1 MTNVHYLQNGITI
14 VLEPMNYLRSVSI
27 GVWIRTG
34 SVDEDERN
42 NGISHVIEHMMFK
55 GTKNRTAK
63 QLAEDMSELGGN
75 MNAYTSKEN
84 TTFYVTTLDSYLE
97 KAVDILSDML
107 CNSLF
112 LEKDIKKELEVVMEE
127 IDMYHDSP
135 EDLVYEMLQKEVW
148 KGHSL
153 GYIISGEKEIVSK
166 FTREQIVSYW
176 KEHYIAEK
184 MVISIAGNIEEQQT
198 IELLNR
204 AFITIPTKI
213 EEKQKINLEQR
224 YHFRMP
230 SYKKPMYSVCKYQKK
245 MDIEQVHMNLCFPC
259 IDYYSEERYPLSI
272 LNAILG
278 GSENSRLFQRIR
290 EEKGLVYSIYSYES
304 MFATTGLFH
313 IDVVLNPCK
322 YKIVL
327 DEIMQVIKELKEY
340 GVTKEE
346 IHRVKEQIKIELII
360 GTESTRNRM
369 DGNGRSIL
377 RRGKIIPIDETINA
391 INQVTEEQIMIFLNK
406 YIQQEKCSISL
417 VGNLPTGISET

>member
-327 DEIMQVIKELKEY
+327 DEIMQVIKELREH

-346 IHRVKEQIKIELII
+346 IHRVKEQIKVELII

-417 VGNLPTGISET
+417 VGNLPLEISKT

>member
-107 CNSLF
+107 CNSVF
-112 LEKDIKKELEVVMEE
+112 LEKDIQKELEVVMEE

-184 MVISIAGNIEEQQT
+184 IVISIAGNIEEQQT
-198 IELLNR
+198 IELLKK

-213 EEKQKINLEQR
+213 EEKQKMNLEQR

-417 VGNLPTGISET
+417 VGNLPIEISET

>member
-107 CNSLF
+107 CNSVF
-112 LEKDIKKELEVVMEE
+112 LEKDIQKELEVVMEE

-198 IELLNR
+198 IELLKK

-213 EEKQKINLEQR
+213 EEKQKMNLEQR

-417 VGNLPTGISET
+417 VGNLPIEISET

>member
-112 LEKDIKKELEVVMEE
+112 LEKDIQKELEVVMEE

-166 FTREQIVSYW
+166 FNREQIVSYW

-198 IELLNR
+198 IELLKK

-213 EEKQKINLEQR
+213 EEKQKMNLEQR

-327 DEIMQVIKELKEY
+327 DEIMQVIKELKEH

-346 IHRVKEQIKIELII
+346 IHRVKEQIKVELII

-377 RRGKIIPIDETINA
+377 RRGKIIPIDETIDA

-417 VGNLPTGISET
+417 VGNLPIEISET

>member
-198 IELLNR
+198 IELLKK

-377 RRGKIIPIDETINA
+377 RRGKIIPIDETIDA
-391 INQVTEEQIMIFLNK
+391 INQVTEEQIMIFLKK
-406 YIQQEKCSISL
+406 YIQEEKCSISL
-417 VGNLPTGISET
+417 VGNLPIEISET

>member
-112 LEKDIKKELEVVMEE
+112 LEKDIQKELEVVMEE

-198 IELLNR
+198 IELLKK

-213 EEKQKINLEQR
+213 EEKQKMNLEQR

-417 VGNLPTGISET
+417 VGNLPIEISET

>member
-112 LEKDIKKELEVVMEE
+112 LEKDIQKELEVVMEE

-198 IELLNR
+198 IELLKK

-213 EEKQKINLEQR
+213 EEKQKMNLEQR

-327 DEIMQVIKELKEY
+327 DEIMQVIKELKEH

-346 IHRVKEQIKIELII
+346 IHRVKEQIKVELII

-417 VGNLPTGISET
+417 VGNLPIEISET

>member
-198 IELLNR
+198 IELLKK

-213 EEKQKINLEQR
+213 EEKQKMNLEQR

-327 DEIMQVIKELKEY
+327 DEIMQVIKELKEH

-346 IHRVKEQIKIELII
+346 IHRVKEQIKVELII

-377 RRGKIIPIDETINA
+377 RRGKIIPIDETIDA

-406 YIQQEKCSISL
+406 YIQEEKCSISL
-417 VGNLPTGISET
+417 VGNLPIEISET

>member
-184 MVISIAGNIEEQQT
+184 MVISIAGNIKEQQT
-198 IELLNR
+198 IELLNK

-213 EEKQKINLEQR
+213 EEKQKMNLEQR

-327 DEIMQVIKELKEY
+327 DEIMQVIKELKEH

-346 IHRVKEQIKIELII
+346 IHRVKEQIKVELII

-377 RRGKIIPIDETINA
+377 RRGKIIPIDETIDA

-406 YIQQEKCSISL
+406 YIQEEKCSISL
-417 VGNLPTGISET
+417 VGNLPIEISEI

>member
-107 CNSLF
+107 CNSVF
-112 LEKDIKKELEVVMEE
+112 LEKDIQKELEVVMEE

-198 IELLNR
+198 IELLKK

-213 EEKQKINLEQR
+213 EEKQKMNLEQR

-327 DEIMQVIKELKEY
+327 DEIMQVIKELKEH

-346 IHRVKEQIKIELII
+346 IHRVKEQIKVELII

-417 VGNLPTGISET
+417 VGNLPIEISET

>member
-1 MTNVHYLQNGITI
+1 MTNVHYLQNGIAV

-34 SVDEDERN
+34 SVDEDEKS
-42 NGISHVIEHMMFK
+42 NGISHVIEHMVFK

-97 KAVDILSDML
+97 KAIDILSDML

-148 KGHSL
+148 KDQSI
-153 GYIISGEKEIVSK
+153 GYIISGEKEVVSK

-184 MVISIAGNIEEQQT
+184 MVISIAGNIQEQDT
-198 IELLNR
+198 IKLLNS
-204 AFITIPTKI
+204 AFINIPTKI
-213 EEKQKINLEQR
+213 KKIPNMDLNPK
-224 YHFRMP
+224 YYFSIP
-230 SYKKPMYSVCKYQKK
+230 SYKKPIYYVCKYQRK

-259 IDYYSEERYPLSI
+259 IDYYSEERYPLCI
-272 LNAILG
+272 VNAILG

-327 DEIMQVIKELKEY
+327 DEIMQVIKELKEH

-346 IHRVKEQIKIELII
+346 IHRVKEQIKVELII

-369 DGNGRSIL
+369 DGNGRSML
-377 RRGKIIPIDETINA
+377 RRGKIIPMDEIIDA
-391 INQVTEEQIMIFLNK
+391 IHQVTEEQIMAFVNK
-406 YIQQEKCSISL
+406 YVQYEKCSISL
-417 VGNLPTGISET
+417 VGNLPIEISET

>member
-107 CNSLF
+107 CNSVF
-112 LEKDIKKELEVVMEE
+112 LEKDIQKELEVVMEE

-198 IELLNR
+198 IELLKK

-213 EEKQKINLEQR
+213 EEKQKMNLEQR

-346 IHRVKEQIKIELII
+346 IHRVKEQIKVELII

-417 VGNLPTGISET
+417 VGNLPTEISET

>member
-107 CNSLF
+107 CNSVF
-112 LEKDIKKELEVVMEE
+112 LEKDIQKELEVVMEE

-198 IELLNR
+198 IELLKK

-213 EEKQKINLEQR
+213 EEKQKMNLEQR

-327 DEIMQVIKELKEY
+327 DEIMQVIKELKEH

-346 IHRVKEQIKIELII
+346 IHRVKEQIKVELII

-377 RRGKIIPIDETINA
+377 RRGKIIPIDETIDA
-391 INQVTEEQIMIFLNK
+391 INQVTEEQIMIFLKK
-406 YIQQEKCSISL
+406 YIQEEKCSISL
-417 VGNLPTGISET
+417 VGNLPIEISET